1 VVLVSLANQVRLVL
15 SVFGVSREA
24 LETLAQLD
32 QLGSLDHLVSKDLK
46 EQQDLL
52 EVLDQPE

>member
-1 VVLVSLANQVRLVL
+1 V
-15 SVFGVSREA
+15 VFGVSREA
-24 LETLAQLD
+24 LETLVQLD
-32 QLGSLDHLVSKDLK
+32 QSGSLDHLVSRDLR